1 MSTKQPQK
9 DNANRCIIKHLH
21 LQSRSTYAALINQK
35 VNPLKTRE
43 LRQLIRD
50 KEHEPMSKVLN
61 YSREKNLRFGAR
73 GFQNGLTV
81 TVVVPKRCCDPA
93 LISSSERNVWMMLF
107 QGNCSHVGCCTSKN
121 VNGGSSSGEY
131 WIQLLVYKSIT

>member
-73 GFQNGLTV
+73 GMG
-81 TVVVPKRCCDPA
+81 
-93 LISSSERNVWMMLF
+93 
-107 QGNCSHVGCCTSKN
+107 
-121 VNGGSSSGEY
+121 
-131 WIQLLVYKSIT
+131 